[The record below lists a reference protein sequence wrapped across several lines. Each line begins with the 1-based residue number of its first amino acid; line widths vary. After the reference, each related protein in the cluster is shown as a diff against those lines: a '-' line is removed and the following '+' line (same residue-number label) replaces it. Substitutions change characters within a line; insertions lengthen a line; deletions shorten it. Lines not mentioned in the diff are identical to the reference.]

1 MDLDRIRMWMWMWM
15 PRASI
20 LLPPAARR
28 ARHSASCSVGSACF
42 FSPCLSYSCYVIPMQ
57 ETCADEESIVSGS
70 SPFQETVLYCT
81 GYGGVDCSRVTRE
94 LLLTIAYGSPEPIFW
109 GVWSHPAKI

>member
-1 MDLDRIRMWMWMWM
+1 VDLDRIRMWMWM

-28 ARHSASCSVGSACF
+28 PPRQTFSFLLRGLRLF

-70 SPFQETVLYCT
+70 SPFQETVLYWVRTRNRLFQSDSRIVADDCLRIA
-81 GYGGVDCSRVTRE
+81 GVH
-94 LLLTIAYGSPEPIFW
+94 L
-109 GVWSHPAKI
+109 